1 MISVEECV
9 SKEKA
14 KQVFYLN
21 EQEQKLLTEVVIEAM
36 GSEDGSPKGDK
47 TQLQQQGKE
56 SYSQKRIHSGF
67 MRVTEEVIDNKNS

>member
-1 MISVEECV
+1 
-9 SKEKA
+9 
-14 KQVFYLN
+14 
-21 EQEQKLLTEVVIEAM
+21 M

-47 TQLQQQGKE
+47 TQLQQKRKE

>member
-1 MISVEECV
+1 
-9 SKEKA
+9 
-14 KQVFYLN
+14 
-21 EQEQKLLTEVVIEAM
+21 M

-67 MRVTEEVIDNKNS
+67 VRVTEEVIDNKNS